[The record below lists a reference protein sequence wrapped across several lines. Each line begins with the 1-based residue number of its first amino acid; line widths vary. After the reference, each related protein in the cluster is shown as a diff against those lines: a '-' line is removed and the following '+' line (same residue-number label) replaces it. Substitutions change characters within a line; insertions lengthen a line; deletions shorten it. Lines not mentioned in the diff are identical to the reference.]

1 MIEEYHFG
9 SLTIDGQIYN
19 DDVEIRSLSS
29 KTEVLDW
36 QRDESHVIDADAV
49 KRTVEQ
55 KPDIIIIGTGETG
68 VAQVTESAQQF
79 IAEKGIKLIIDITGE
94 AIKTFNVIQQNSLE
108 EEGEE
113 VNLIGLFH
121 LTC

>member
-29 KTEVLDW
+29 KTEVLNW

-68 VAQVTESAQQF
+68 VAQVTESDQQF